1 MKVPNL
7 GHDILEDVAAFDA
20 DEALVEALVGEGE
33 FVGADSELFEVCDQA
48 GDGLVNLAAFDG

>member
-33 FVGADSELFEVCDQA
+33 FVGVDSELVE
-48 GDGLVNLAAFDG
+48 DGGMRSSLSSVSMR

>member
-7 GHDILEDVAAFDA
+7 GQDTLEDVAAFDA

-33 FVGADSELFEVCDQA
+33 FVGVDAALFEVCDQA
-48 GDGLVNLAAFDG
+48 GDGLVYLAAFDG